1 MVKRIY
7 LEPIHFSPYASLMN
21 AASAV
26 PIFRKNTSDDLHCVE
41 ACVAMI
47 LETVDPT
54 KTYLL
59 EDLARIAGKMKGGW
73 TWPMRLMVWLA
84 EQGFEVISEVGFDY
98 PAFAADGA
106 LYLERAF
113 GNEVARTQV
122 AHADIDAERKAVPAF
137 LERIKPQKT
146 IPTLARLRELLEQ
159 GYFLMCN
166 VNSRVIH
173 GHSGYCGHVIL
184 IYGIDE
190 NNVYAHDPGL
200 PAVRAKQIP
209 IDLFE
214 RAWAFPNEDA
224 KGVLAI
230 KLKR

>member
-26 PIFRKNTSDDLHCVE
+26 PVFRKNTSDDLHCVE

-59 EDLARIAGKMKGGW
+59 EDLARIAGKVKGGW
-73 TWPMRLMVWLA
+73 TWPMRFMVWLA
-84 EQGFEVISEVGFDY
+84 EQGFEVISEVGLIIR
-98 PAFAADGA
+98 PLPRMEA

-137 LERIKPQKT
+137 LERIKPQKQSQ
-146 IPTLARLRELLEQ
+146 LWL
-159 GYFLMCN
+159 
-166 VNSRVIH
+166 V
-173 GHSGYCGHVIL
+173 
-184 IYGIDE
+184 
-190 NNVYAHDPGL
+190 
-200 PAVRAKQIP
+200 
-209 IDLFE
+209 
-214 RAWAFPNEDA
+214 
-224 KGVLAI
+224 
-230 KLKR
+230 

>member
-1 MVKRIY
+1 MITT
-7 LEPIHFSPYASLMN
+7 LPIP
-21 AASAV
+21 V
-26 PIFRKNTSDDLHCVE
+26 FRTNTPDDLHCVE

-47 LETVDPT
+47 LETVDPA
-54 KTYLL
+54 KTYSL
-59 EDLARIAGKMKGGW
+59 EDLARIAGKIKGGW
-73 TWPMRLMVWLA
+73 TWPMRLIVWLA
-84 EQGFEVISEVGFDY
+84 DQGFEIISEVGFDY

-137 LERIKPQKT
+137 LERIKPRKT

-166 VNSRVIH
+166 INSRIIH
-173 GHSGYCGHVIL
+173 GQPGYSGHAIL
-184 IYGIDE
+184 IYRIEGNQI
-190 NNVYAHDPGL
+190 YAHDPGL
-200 PAVRAKQIP
+200 PAARAKQIP

-214 RAWAFPNEDA
+214 RAWAFPNEEA
-224 KGVLAI
+224 KGLLAI
-230 KLKR
+230 KRKR